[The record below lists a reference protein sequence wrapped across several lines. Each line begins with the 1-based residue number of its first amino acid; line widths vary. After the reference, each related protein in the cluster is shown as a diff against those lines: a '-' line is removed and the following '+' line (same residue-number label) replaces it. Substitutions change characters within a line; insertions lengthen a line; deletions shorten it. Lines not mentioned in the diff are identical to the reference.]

1 MIFFNK
7 KREKERERWNQSWQ
21 FSNRRIKFWY
31 VFFNAWNSKKWKF
44 VSPSENNLKKKKKK
58 LFTNN
63 YWNRGLLKI
72 SCIELYVVFSH
83 VEIARNDFIGRIVR
97 VIDGV
102 DGFRLTCNRGEFKFR
117 IVVEKAFAFRSGSP
131 TGNQFRLFATHK
143 FPYPSRPA
151 TIVLHSSE
159 TRKKNREKNHFLP
172 SKTIPHWNYVTI
184 VRRDKSVT
192 KVKRCMYPTKQL
204 HISSNEVCMKEWKNN

>member
-1 MIFFNK
+1 MLK
-7 KREKERERWNQSWQ
+7 LRETILLAESFELSTELTAFDWRVTAVN
-21 FSNRRIKFWY
+21 SNF
-31 VFFNAWNSKKWKF
+31 A
-44 VSPSENNLKKKKKK
+44 
-58 LFTNN
+58 
-63 YWNRGLLKI
+63 
-72 SCIELYVVFSH
+72 
-83 VEIARNDFIGRIVR
+83 
-97 VIDGV
+97 
-102 DGFRLTCNRGEFKFR
+102 
-117 IVVEKAFAFRSGSP
+117 VVEKAFAFRSGSP

-159 TRKKNREKNHFLP
+159 TRKKDREKNHFLP
-172 SKTIPHWNYVTI
+172 SETIPHWNYVTI